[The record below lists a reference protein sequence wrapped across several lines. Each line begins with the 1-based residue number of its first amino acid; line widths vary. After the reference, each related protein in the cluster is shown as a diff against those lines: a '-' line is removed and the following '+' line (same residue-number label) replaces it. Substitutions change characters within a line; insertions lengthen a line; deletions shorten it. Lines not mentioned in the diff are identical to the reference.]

1 MQEEIPETP
10 IWDTAKTIQ
19 AYKGIRV
26 DGTELKPVYG
36 FRDYWAKLYCK
47 PWFTQEAAQ
56 AAADKQKA
64 IDEAPI

>member
-1 MQEEIPETP
+1 MEADFSELPM
-10 IWDTAKTIQ
+10 WDTAKPIP

-47 PWFTQEAAQ
+47 PWYTQAEAQ
-56 AAADKQKA
+56 TAADKQKI
-64 IDEAPI
+64 IDDAPI